1 MIRIFLYTLTVATL
15 LFSTQTAG
23 AQNPDCTDVN
33 TTFKS
38 GELVTYDVVYNW
50 GFIWIN
56 AGKVAFK
63 VKSKNYLNRPVYF
76 LDAFGTTLKAYDWIF
91 KVRDHYQSIID
102 SATFK
107 PMWFSRDTYEDGYTV
122 NNSYVY
128 NYSKK
133 QIFGKTENTDSPRKL
148 DTIALKP
155 CTQDLLSIIYHAR
168 NINFSKYQ
176 PGEKIPV
183 SLIIDGKI
191 YDLFIRYH
199 GKEEITTRDK
209 KTYMCHKFTALLV
222 EGTIFN
228 AGEDLTVWVTDDK
241 NHIPVLVE
249 AKILV
254 GSVKAVLTGATG
266 LRNPSILK

>member
-1 MIRIFLYTLTVATL
+1 MIRLLVYNITVVTL
-15 LFSTQTAG
+15 LIFSRPAS
-23 AQNPDCTDVN
+23 AQQPVCSDVN
-33 TTFKS
+33 TTFKT
-38 GELVTYDVVYNW
+38 GELITYDVVYNW

-56 AGKVAFK
+56 AGKVEFK
-63 VKSKNYLNRPVYF
+63 VNSKNYMNRPVYY

-107 PMWFSRDTYEDGYTV
+107 PMWFSRNTYEDGYTV
-122 NNSYVY
+122 DNTYVY

-133 QIFGKTENTDSPRKL
+133 QIFSKTENTDTPRKL

-168 NINFSKYQ
+168 NIDFTKYKA
-176 PGEKIPV
+176 GDKIPV

-209 KTYMCHKFTALLV
+209 NTYMCHKFTALLV

-266 LRNPSILK
+266 LKSPSILK